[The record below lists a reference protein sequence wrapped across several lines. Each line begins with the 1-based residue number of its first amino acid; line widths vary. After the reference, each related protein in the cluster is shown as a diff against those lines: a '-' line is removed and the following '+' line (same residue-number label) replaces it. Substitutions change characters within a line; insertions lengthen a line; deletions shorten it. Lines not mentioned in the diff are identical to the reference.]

1 MGADHHHDSGG
12 LPDAANR
19 RQWRRLA
26 VALASSV
33 VVLVAVAV
41 GGLLSGSLAL
51 LADAAHQF
59 ADVFALALALTAT
72 TLAARPPSQQR
83 TFGWER
89 AEVLAAGA
97 DAVLLLGVTAWVA
110 VEAVSRLRHP
120 QPVDAPLMLA
130 AAAFGLVAGAV
141 SLGFLHGGHRENFAV
156 RGAYLEVLGDLL
168 GSLAAV
174 VAAVVIWAG
183 GPLRID
189 AVASLLIAGMMAPRA
204 LALLASAAHVL
215 LEGAPRGLDLGHV
228 REHILG
234 VPGVLDVHD
243 LHAWTITSGRPVL
256 TAHVVVAEEA
266 IGGDCGASVLD
277 RLADCL
283 DHHFDVAHSTFQ
295 LEPSG
300 HRDHEP
306 RMH

>member
-1 MGADHHHDSGG
+1 MGPWEPTTTHDSGG

-26 VALASSV
+26 FALASSV

-97 DAVLLLGVTAWVA
+97 DAVLLLGVTAWVG

-174 VAAVVIWAG
+174 VAAVVI
-183 GPLRID
+183 
-189 AVASLLIAGMMAPRA
+189 
-204 LALLASAAHVL
+204 
-215 LEGAPRGLDLGHV
+215 
-228 REHILG
+228 
-234 VPGVLDVHD
+234 
-243 LHAWTITSGRPVL
+243 
-256 TAHVVVAEEA
+256 
-266 IGGDCGASVLD
+266 
-277 RLADCL
+277 
-283 DHHFDVAHSTFQ
+283 
-295 LEPSG
+295 
-300 HRDHEP
+300 
-306 RMH
+306 

>member
-1 MGADHHHDSGG
+1 MVHGHSHGDGTPA
-12 LPDAANR
+12 AANR

-26 VALASSV
+26 AALGSSV
-33 VVLVAVAV
+33 VVLTAVTI
-41 GGLLSGSLAL
+41 GGLVSGSLAL
-51 LADAAHQF
+51 LADAAHQL

-97 DAVLLLGVTAWVA
+97 DALLLLGVTAWVA
-110 VEAVSRLRHP
+110 VEAVDRLRHP
-120 QPVDAPLMLA
+120 QPINAPLMLA

-141 SLGFLHGGHRENFAV
+141 SLGFLHGGHRESFAM

-168 GSLAAV
+168 GSLAAA
-174 VAAVVIWAG
+174 VAAIVIWAG
-183 GPLRID
+183 GPLRSD
-189 AVASLLIAGMMAPRA
+189 AVASLLIAALMAPRA

-234 VPGVLDVHD
+234 VPGVLEVHD

-256 TAHVVVAEEA
+256 TAHVVVTDDA

-295 LEPSG
+295 LEPAG

-306 RMH
+306 RLH